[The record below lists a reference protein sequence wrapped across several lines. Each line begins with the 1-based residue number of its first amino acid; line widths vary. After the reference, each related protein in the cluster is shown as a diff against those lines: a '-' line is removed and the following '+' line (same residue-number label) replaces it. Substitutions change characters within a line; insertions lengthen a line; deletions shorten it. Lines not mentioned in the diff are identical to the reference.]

1 MERWS
6 YVLAHLERYAE
17 MQAGQ
22 RDAQLAREAAL
33 GLKKERCVYEPE
45 SVAAV
50 VSCGSAGLE
59 AATACG
65 GSCVATCG
73 AASQ

>member
-6 YVLAHLERYAE
+6 YVLAHIERYAE
-17 MQAGQ
+17 MQVGQ

-33 GLKKERCVYEPE
+33 GLKRERCVCDTEP
-45 SVAAV
+45 VAAA
-50 VSCGSAGLE
+50 VSCGSAAIE
-59 AATACG
+59 ATTACG

>member
-6 YVLAHLERYAE
+6 YVLAHIERYAE
-17 MQAGQ
+17 MQIEP
-22 RDAQLAREAAL
+22 RDAHLAREAVLAWKL
-33 GLKKERCVYEPE
+33 ERRVCDTDPV
-45 SVAAV
+45 VAAA
-50 VSCGSAGLE
+50 SCGSATLE
-59 AATACG
+59 AGAACG